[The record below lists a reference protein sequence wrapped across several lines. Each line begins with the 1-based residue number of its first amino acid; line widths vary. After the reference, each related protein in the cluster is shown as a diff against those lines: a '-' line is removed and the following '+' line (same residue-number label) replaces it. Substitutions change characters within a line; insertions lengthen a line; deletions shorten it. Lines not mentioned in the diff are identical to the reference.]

1 MKKYIFLLSLAIC
14 QIAAAQKF
22 GPINN
27 IADVDREANRLKER
41 ILNAKSSWQA
51 TGTMYYVSQEG
62 SDANDGL
69 SEEAPLQTLDRV
81 NDLVFKKG
89 DVVLFR
95 RGDLWRGNIKA
106 GNGVTYSAYGS
117 GPKPRIY
124 GSPFDAAKTGT
135 WTETDKKGVYAF
147 SEKLSKDVGTL
158 VFDEGESG
166 CAFKITKKTDYEGN
180 TFHIDT
186 GKPFNNYKDMER
198 DLDMWHDL
206 SDGTIYLCSLSGNP
220 AQRFKSIEVLAHG
233 HIVSVP
239 WAGACVD
246 NLCLKYSGSHG
257 VGAST
262 KVIPLLK
269 VTNCE
274 IGWIGGSIQFDN
286 PAPKSPGKF
295 SRPTRYGNG
304 IEIWGGCKQFIVDHN
319 WIYQVYDAAVTH
331 QYSTKSQD
339 INMDNIEYTNNLIE
353 DSVYGIEY
361 FFSIKDEFLETCAMH
376 NVLFKGNI
384 IRTSGSYSWGFQRHN
399 RESPAAIKTWPS
411 SANKAFDFR
420 IENNIID
427 RGNPRLLDVYAK
439 QEEWMP
445 TFSGNIY
452 IQQQGVPFGTEVDK
466 NGKVIY
472 LDEKVK
478 AEATPYTPEPEPEVA
493 PAPAPAPKPK
503 PTPARKQRMKIIL
516 LGDST
521 CAFSNPAES
530 SQRGWGQLMEF
541 FFNSDEIQVENCAVG
556 GTSSKTFRELKKF
569 PSIIKKYA
577 EGDIVTIQF
586 GINDASELFG
596 RYTDEFEFADNL
608 KLFISEIREAGA
620 RPVLMTPVTNRWFI
634 WGQGLKV
641 DDNRKMRAEI
651 IKKVGKE
658 EKVPV
663 IDCLF
668 LTEKWL
674 GPKGDEVSK
683 NYYAWFDEGAYP
695 ETKYASGRKDNT
707 HLNQSGAY
715 EVAFMMAKELV
726 SLFPE
731 LKKNYIKAKYKD
743 VEAVYGKIPYY
754 SGN

>member
-1 MKKYIFLLSLAIC
+1 MKKYIILLALAVC
-14 QIAAAQKF
+14 QTAAAQKF
-22 GPINN
+22 GPVNN
-27 IADVDREANRLKER
+27 IADVDREANRLKEK
-41 ILNAKSSWQA
+41 ILNAKSDYQA
-51 TGTMYYVSQEG
+51 TGTVYYVSQEG
-62 SDANDGL
+62 SDLNDGL
-69 SEEAPLQTLDRV
+69 SEGAPFQSLDRV
-81 NDLVFKKG
+81 NEAQLKKG

-95 RGDLWRGNIKA
+95 RGDLWRGHIKA

-124 GSPFDAAKTGT
+124 GSPFDAAKTGK
-135 WTETDKKGVYAF
+135 WIETDKKGVYAY
-147 SEKLSKDVGTL
+147 SEKIPKDVGSL

-166 CAFKITKKTDYEGN
+166 CAFKITKKIDYEGN
-180 TFHIDT
+180 TFHIET
-186 GKPFNNYKDMER
+186 GKPFGGYQDMER
-198 DLDMWHDL
+198 DLDMWHEL

-220 AQRFKSIEVLAHG
+220 AKRFKSIEILANG
-233 HIVSVP
+233 HIVSIP

-304 IEIWGGCKQFIVDHN
+304 VEIWGGCKQYIVDHN
-319 WIYQVYDAAVTH
+319 WIYQVYDAAITH

-339 INMDNIEYTNNLIE
+339 INMDNIEYTNNLVE
-353 DSVYGIEY
+353 NCVYGIEY
-361 FFSIKDEFLETCAMH
+361 FYSIKDEFLETCAMH

-384 IRTSGSYSWGFQRHN
+384 IRTSGTYSWGYQRHN
-399 RESPAAIKTWPS
+399 RESPAAIKTWPG
-411 SANKAFDFR
+411 SANKAVNFR

-427 RGNPRLLDVYAK
+427 RGNPRLMDVYAK

-445 TFSGNIY
+445 VFSGNIY
-452 IQQQGVPFGTEVDK
+452 IQQQGVSFGTEVDK

-478 AEATPYTPEPEPEVA
+478 AEATPWTPEPEPEVK
-493 PAPAPAPKPK
+493 PEPKPAPKPVA
-503 PTPARKQRMKIIL
+503 ARKSVTKIIL

-521 CAFSNPAES
+521 CADSDPDAS
-530 SQRGWGQLMEF
+530 SQRGWGQLMHL
-541 FFNSDEIQVENCAVG
+541 FFNGDNIRVDNCAVG

-569 PSIIKKYA
+569 PLIKKKYA

-586 GINDASELFG
+586 GINDNSELFG

-620 RPVLMTPVTNRWFI
+620 RPVLMTPVVNRLFL

-641 DDNRKMRAEI
+641 DENREMRAAI

-663 IDCLF
+663 IDCLY
-668 LTEKWL
+668 LTHKWL

-695 ETKYASGRKDNT
+695 DGKYAKGRKDNT

-715 EVAFMMAKELV
+715 EVALMMAKELV

-731 LKKNYIKAKYKD
+731 LKKDFIKAKYKD
-743 VEAVYGKIPYY
+743 VEAEFGQIPYY